1 MLPGTRFNLN
11 LDDDA
16 DFLGGSPISSSF
28 NPTEQLIK
36 DIVEKKFGS
45 TPIPPSLPSRAT
57 SSGFPEH
64 RKRVPRQCASRQ
76 KRAQQQQAGNSK
88 PLCDVTSPKLS
99 PGQCDFISER
109 QKIDEENQR
118 LIDAMSP
125 EEIEK
130 ERKELIANLSPG
142 LVDRLLKRATMVDRN
157 IAPSGWN
164 AEGSRLPQPMPLPTK
179 ERRTSMAQSPQ
190 DSITKG
196 KEDEEEIEE
205 EQLTLDERAPRTLP
219 LGQTLEADL
228 IKIPISFP
236 TPPAAPEL
244 DPSSP
249 DFLTQ
254 LHSKYY
260 PDLPAD
266 PSKLSWMIPV
276 SDAEDA
282 NYDPSLPSLVPSA
295 LRFDFKGN
303 LLPPSRSRELP
314 THLGL
319 HHHGDT
325 PGAAGYTIP
334 ELSHLARSLFPA
346 QRCMAMQTLGRILY
360 RLGVGAYGEDEAL
373 NQGLWR
379 CMHEGRVL
387 DGLQEAA
394 NGRGTSHMGIKAYAV
409 EALWNWQKGGGQ
421 KWKAQ

>member
-1 MLPGTRFNLN
+1 MLPGKRFNLN

-16 DFLGGSPISSSF
+16 DFLGG
-28 NPTEQLIK
+28 PTIRSGVEGLIK
-36 DIVEKKFGS
+36 DIVEKKPSS
-45 TPIPPSLPSRAT
+45 TPITPPLPSRAT

-64 RKRVPRQCASRQ
+64 RKRAPKQSAFR
-76 KRAQQQQAGNSK
+76 QQQAGNSK
-88 PLCDVTSPKLS
+88 SPYNAASPKLPPV
-99 PGQCDFISER
+99 PGDFTSER
-109 QKIDEENQR
+109 QKINEENQK

-130 ERKELIANLSPG
+130 ERRELIANLSPG
-142 LVDRLLKRATMVDRN
+142 LVDRLLKRATVVDKN
-157 IAPSGWN
+157 IDSSGWN
-164 AEGSRLPQPMPLPTK
+164 AEGSKLSRPMPLPTEECRPSVTQSLQGGVMVGAGGKGDEK
-179 ERRTSMAQSPQ
+179 ETEA
-190 DSITKG
+190 
-196 KEDEEEIEE
+196 

-219 LGQTLEADL
+219 LGQTLEADP

-266 PSKLSWMIPV
+266 PGKLSWMAPI
-276 SDAEDA
+276 SKAEDA
-282 NYDPSLPSLVPSA
+282 HYDSSLPSLVPSA

-303 LLPPSRSRELP
+303 LLPPRKSQELP

-319 HHHGDT
+319 HHHGDA

-334 ELSHLARSLFPA
+334 ELSHLARSSFPA

-360 RLGVGAYGEDEAL
+360 RLGVGVYGEDVAL

-379 CMHEGRVL
+379 CMHEGRVM

-421 KWKAQ
+421 RWKAQ